1 MSGSASDLTGIQ
13 SANGTATPTPG
24 GNTTAVGSLEQDL
37 LATVPFEWG
46 LRERVA
52 VSVVLAIG
60 LFLLGRYLAP
70 HVIERTKTLYRT
82 RLPADR
88 IDPWL
93 EEIEETV
100 PFAMTTFYLVR
111 VIQVT
116 LVGVLLLV
124 LLIVWGQTTLAV
136 EAVQFFFASLD
147 RILDV
152 VFSIALLVGAYVAVD
167 LLEEFIDGIAENS
180 DRLDEHQSEIVF
192 RVLQVVLLVTAGMV
206 MLSIWNVDLG
216 GLLVGAGFLG
226 IVIGM
231 AARQTLGSLLAGFV
245 LMFSKPFEV
254 GDWIEVNGQEGVVTD
269 ITIVNTRL
277 ENFDGEYVVMP
288 NDVISN
294 STIINRT
301 RKGRLRVRLEVG
313 IDYGV
318 DPSRA
323 GDVAK
328 DAITDLDE
336 VMSVPRPQVVPTTFG
351 DSSIVLET
359 RFWIDK
365 PSSRR
370 RWRAKSAVLQAVY
383 EAFDREDIGIPFP
396 QRVVS
401 DRDDADDA
409 GVPEREEELAS
420 EPAED

>member
-1 MSGSASDLTGIQ
+1 MSGSAGGAVGVQ
-13 SANGTATPTPG
+13 SANGTATPAPG
-24 GNTTAVGSLEQDL
+24 GNTTAVGAIEQDL
-37 LATVPFEWG
+37 LAAVPFEWG
-46 LRERVA
+46 LQERFV
-52 VSVVLAIG
+52 VSAVLAVG
-60 LFLLGRYLAP
+60 LFVLGRYLAP
-70 HVIERTKTLYRT
+70 HLIERTKALYRT

-93 EEIEETV
+93 RELDDTI

-124 LLIVWGQTTLAV
+124 LLVVWGQTNLAV
-136 EAVQFFFASLD
+136 EAVQLFFASLD

-152 VFSIALLVGAYVAVD
+152 VLSIALIVGAYVAVD
-167 LLEEFIDGIAENS
+167 LLEEFVDGIAQSS

-254 GDWIEVNGQEGVVTD
+254 GDWIEVNDQEGVVTD

-313 IDYGV
+313 VDYGV
-318 DPSRA
+318 DPGRA
-323 GDVAK
+323 SDVAK
-328 DAITDLDE
+328 DAITDLEE
-336 VMSVPRPQVVPTTFG
+336 VMSVPRPQVVPTSFG
-351 DSSIVLET
+351 DSAIVLEL

-383 EAFDREDIGIPFP
+383 DAFDEADIGIPFP

-401 DRDDADDA
+401 GREDADAA
-409 GVPEREEELAS
+409 GLPEREGDVAS